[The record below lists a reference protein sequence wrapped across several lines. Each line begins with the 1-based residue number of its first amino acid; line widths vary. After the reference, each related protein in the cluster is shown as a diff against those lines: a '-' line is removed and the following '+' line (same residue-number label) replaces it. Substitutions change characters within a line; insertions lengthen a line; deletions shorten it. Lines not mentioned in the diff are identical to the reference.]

1 MHNGLGIPL
10 KSPEYGAP
18 STMRKIGIRVN
29 VDNDPQRILMVGGK
43 FARSSPAIVER
54 IYSFRFLV
62 IRLAETW

>member
-1 MHNGLGIPL
+1 
-10 KSPEYGAP
+10 
-18 STMRKIGIRVN
+18 MRKTVIRVN

-43 FARSSPAIVER
+43 FARSSPVIVER